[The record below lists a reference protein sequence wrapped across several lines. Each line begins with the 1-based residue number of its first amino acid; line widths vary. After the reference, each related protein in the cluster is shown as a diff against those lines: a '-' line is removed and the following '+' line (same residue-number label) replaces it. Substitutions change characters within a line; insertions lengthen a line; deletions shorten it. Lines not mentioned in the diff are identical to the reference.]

1 MNTCSTAKKKSLPSL
16 TSSLSL
22 IQRLLPLHRRI
33 NRMHWTTNYVLS
45 DFTPFPCK
53 ELTRKGIITLKVYGF
68 NKMVV
73 PAADEE
79 EIIVFHMTSL
89 EAALDLRGSEVSSS
103 PYRHGDGSNRVC
115 VRAFNVPAVQFYF
128 QAQFNSI
135 LAIFCCEAPFKSV
148 TINFENTSTFHAP
161 NLMFL

>member
-1 MNTCSTAKKKSLPSL
+1 MNTCSTVKKKSLPSL

-73 PAADEE
+73 PVADERGNN
-79 EIIVFHMTSL
+79 II

-128 QAQFNSI
+128 QAQSNSI
-135 LAIFCCEAPFKSV
+135 LAIFCCEAPSKSV